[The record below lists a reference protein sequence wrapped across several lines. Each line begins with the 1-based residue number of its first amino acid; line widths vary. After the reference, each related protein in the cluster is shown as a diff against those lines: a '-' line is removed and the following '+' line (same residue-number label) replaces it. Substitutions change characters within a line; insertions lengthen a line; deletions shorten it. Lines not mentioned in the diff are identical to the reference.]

1 MNKRRAYLFG
11 ELTFLFVLLP
21 CMLVFEISMVIKAG
35 IVLLGIIYVLWTVI
49 KNRLIT
55 GRSLYNLPSKP
66 YWKIILFRFIVLIL
80 CSTILMYISDSG
92 KLFMVVRK
100 NPSLWLGIS
109 IFYTVVSVYPQE
121 FLYRSFFFS
130 RYSLLFKN
138 PYLFII
144 VNSIVF
150 SLAHIGFKNL
160 LVLSITL
167 IGGLIFAITYFKTK
181 SLLLT
186 TIEHALYGIWLFTVG
201 MGEMLAFPMPE

>member
-138 PYLFII
+138 PYLFIM
-144 VNSIVF
+144 VNAIVF